1 MTCIVGLVDK
11 KRVWMGVDSL
21 GVAGYSKTSREDM
34 KLFKCAGVENAMISY
49 TTSFR
54 MGQLLMYGEFFEEL
68 EVLKD
73 KINHKYMVTKFVPKI
88 QKAFEDG
95 GFGTIKS
102 GEKVGGSFLVAFRGR
117 LFRVES
123 DYQVG
128 VNSIGYAADGCG
140 ADLALGSLHAT
151 SSLKILPRERVL
163 MALRAATEF
172 SAGVA
177 PPFHVANTD
186 DCKIETEFDV

>member
-54 MGQLLMYGEFFEEL
+54 MGQLLMYGEFFEEI
-68 EVLKD
+68 EILKG
-73 KINHKYMVTKFVPKI
+73 KIDHKYMVTKFVPKI

-95 GFGTIKS
+95 GFGTAVS
-102 GEKVGGSFLVAFRGR
+102 GEKTGGSFLVAFRGS
-117 LFRVES
+117 LFCVAS
-123 DYQVG
+123 NYQIG

-151 SSLKILPRERVL
+151 SSLKMPPRERVL
-163 MALRAATEF
+163 MALRAAVEF
-172 SAGVA
+172 NAMVA
-177 PPFHVANTD
+177 PPFHIANTD
-186 DCKIETEFDV
+186 DCKIETERD